1 MNYKPKTYTTISNML
16 FCLKCTSE
24 YIPSL
29 LMWAVLSIAV
39 KTAIPVLEIYIP
51 KIVIIEITTA
61 ESWQK
66 LVAAL
71 LTVTLLLALLG
82 AFSKFCERCIYDRKN
97 MIGLYYIRK
106 ISFKGLTTDY
116 ANRETDSFRTLQQ
129 ESCIISAGCT
139 FALSSLIMKSLYGSR
154 MLFPCL
160 P

>member
-106 ISFKGLTTDY
+106 IADWL
-116 ANRETDSFRTLQQ
+116 TLQK
-129 ESCIISAGCT
+129 ERFYMTASTLRNITVLNFISS
-139 FALSSLIMKSLYGSR
+139 FQ
-154 MLFPCL
+154 
-160 P
+160 